1 MFRWFCFGLSAAL
14 AGLPSFFWAGHGLW
28 AAFCGRGP
36 GYGPAALLLAGAVC
50 LGYALA
56 WACLPAPAPGPDGL
70 LETAKT
76 KALLPDE
83 WRGELCS
90 SIVSNQS

>member
-1 MFRWFCFGLSAAL
+1 MFRGFCFALPAAL
-14 AGLPSFFWAGHGLW
+14 AGLPSFFWAGEGLW
-28 AAFCGRGP
+28 AALQGCGP
-36 GYGPAALLLAGAVC
+36 GYGPAALALAGLAC

-56 WACLPAPAPGPDGL
+56 WVYWPSPAPGPDGL
-70 LETAKT
+70 LEEAKT

>member
-1 MFRWFCFGLSAAL
+1 MFRGFCFALSAAL
-14 AGLPSFFWAGHGLW
+14 AALPSFFWAGQGLW
-28 AAFCGRGP
+28 AALWGRGP

-56 WACLPAPAPGPDGL
+56 WVCLPAPAPGPDGL
-70 LETAKT
+70 LETTKT

>member
-1 MFRWFCFGLSAAL
+1 MFCTFCFRLSAAL
-14 AGLPSFFWAGHGLW
+14 ALLPPFWWAGQGLW
-28 AAFCGRGP
+28 AALGGRGP
-36 GYGPAALLLAGAVC
+36 GYGPEALALAGLAC
-50 LGYALA
+50 LGCALG
-56 WACLPAPAPGPDGL
+56 WLWLPVPGPGPDDL
-70 LETAKT
+70 LEPVKT